1 MPVTVCWWASVL
13 WPPAVQDL
21 GVPGPGCLDIWK
33 EIPELCLSLSLFSTA
48 DKSPG
53 NRSGAS
59 KIFGTCWSQQ
69 LSLEFPGRFFAQ
81 LPVLAA
87 GGDTHPCSCQPF
99 CRQSILWSPQRQT
112 KKKTSTTVISCR
124 LCFFIKLALVFG
136 FSFITQGAAP
146 QGVAVVS
153 VPSLARCSTTRTSSV
168 L

>member
-1 MPVTVCWWASVL
+1 MPKGVSIGMLSQQNLFKEIFLPVSVCWWASVL

-87 GGDTHPCSCQPF
+87 GGDTHPTCLQGLPSYTPE
-99 CRQSILWSPQRQT
+99 QSG
-112 KKKTSTTVISCR
+112 C
-124 LCFFIKLALVFG
+124 LV
-136 FSFITQGAAP
+136 S
-146 QGVAVVS
+146 
-153 VPSLARCSTTRTSSV
+153 
-168 L
+168 